1 MEFPKDRSAEPLSQP
16 LAQQDRE
23 LTPWER
29 ARTSEARLRAVQA
42 SGLLDSVQEPGFDSL
57 TAVTARLLKCAA
69 SFISVVDGE
78 RDFYKSQHGFPEA
91 LAQARQMQGQTF
103 CHFTLDRDE
112 ALVIHDTH
120 SRPEWKAVP
129 TVQSLG
135 VRAYVGVPLKSGG
148 ENIGSFC
155 VIDTVPRDWTADELE
170 TIRQLAASA
179 ARELDLRAALAA
191 ARQAAAT
198 ARAQALSRERVL
210 AVVAHDLRAP
220 LQVIQLSAKLLQ
232 RSGGVG
238 APHETVTHRMLSA
251 VGMMTAMVDS
261 LLKSTDAPPH
271 LQPVAASTLAA
282 DAVDMMTP
290 MADKFSM
297 SLVQE
302 TLPDATLQVDYG
314 QLVRVLGNLIG
325 NSLKYSPAGST
336 IRVAGNRR
344 GDTIDITVTDNGVG
358 MTDEEM
364 ARAFEPGWQSESAK
378 ARQDGVGLGLGIV
391 KSLVEA
397 NQGQVR
403 LESRPGMGTSVTI
416 SLPCS

>member
-1 MEFPKDRSAEPLSQP
+1 MEFPKDRSAEPLLQP
-16 LAQQDRE
+16 LAPVAGAVSTRDQ
-23 LTPWER
+23 
-29 ARTSEARLRAVQA
+29 ARTSVARLRAVQA

-57 TAVTARLLKCAA
+57 TAVTARLLRCAA

-112 ALVIHDTH
+112 ALVINDTH
-120 SRPEWKAVP
+120 AQPEWKAVP
-129 TVQSLG
+129 TVQTLG

-148 ENIGSFC
+148 QNIGSFC
-155 VIDTVPRDWTADELE
+155 VIDTVPREWTADELE

-232 RSGGVG
+232 RSGGTG
-238 APHETVTHRMLSA
+238 HDAVTHRMLSA
-251 VGMMTAMVDS
+251 VGMMTTMVDS
-261 LLKSTDAPPH
+261 LLKSTDAAPQ
-271 LQPVAASTLAA
+271 LQPVAAATLAA

-297 SLVQE
+297 
-302 TLPDATLQVDYG
+302 TLLLERLPEVTLQVDYG

-336 IRVAGNRR
+336 IRVSGARR
-344 GDTIDITVTDNGVG
+344 GATLDITVTDNGVG
-358 MTDEEM
+358 MTDEEV

-378 ARQDGVGLGLGIV
+378 ARNDGVGLGLGIV
-391 KSLVEA
+391 QSLVEA
-397 NQGQVR
+397 NHGQVR
-403 LESRPGMGTSVTI
+403 LESRSGMGTSVTI
-416 SLPCS
+416 SLPCA